1 MAYLKPKQTI
11 FISNNGL
18 PIYSLVEK
26 VAFRRYRGKYTD
38 RKTGEKKTKWKSMPY
53 AVCKVKMS
61 SDPEVPIGREFLI
74 PGYKLRNVTMKG
86 ESILAFHDQY
96 IAEWAEQYGNNWVQ
110 KMILEE
116 QAKESKETP

>member
-74 PGYKLRNVTMKG
+74 AGYKLRNVTMKG

-116 QAKESKETP
+116 QAKEKGD

>member
-11 FISNNGL
+11 FIANNGL

-74 PGYKLRNVTMKG
+74 AGYKLRNVTMKG

-116 QAKESKETP
+116 QAKESKESS

>member
-38 RKTGEKKTKWKSMPY
+38 RREENQVEVY
-53 AVCKVKMS
+53 ALCCM
-61 SDPEVPIGREFLI
+61 
-74 PGYKLRNVTMKG
+74 
-86 ESILAFHDQY
+86 
-96 IAEWAEQYGNNWVQ
+96 
-110 KMILEE
+110 
-116 QAKESKETP
+116 